1 MLMTAVRDWPSL
13 FRKCFAHLKPGGH
26 VEVFEGLFAIY
37 TECGSGASSCPAV
50 EWFQKGQAYMEK
62 VGVKWDRALDLAR
75 MLDEAGFQVVVD
87 RPKKMKLAP
96 DGDDE
101 VSEREWVAEKYVRDM
116 QGVVENMTAAIFKDD
131 LEMGRKLAREA
142 IEEMELDRWDKR
154 FFAMLYVRVAR
165 KPLE

>member
-1 MLMTAVRDWPSL
+1 
-13 FRKCFAHLKPGGH
+13 
-26 VEVFEGLFAIY
+26 
-37 TECGSGASSCPAV
+37 
-50 EWFQKGQAYMEK
+50 MEK

-101 VSEREWVAEKYVRDM
+101 VSERERVAEKYVRDM

-142 IEEMELDRWDKR
+142 IEEMELSSWDKL